1 MLELQSIKKSYVV
14 NNNKYVVLNDISIA
28 FRKSEFVSILGPS
41 GSGKTTLL
49 NIIGGL
55 DIYDEGNLIISG
67 KSTNNFNDSDWDNY
81 RNNKVGFIFQN
92 YNLIDH
98 LSVLENVKISL
109 SLTGLS
115 KDEVNKRSIDA
126 LNNVGLSDHIYK
138 KPNQLS
144 GGQMQRVSIARAL
157 VTNPDIIVA
166 DEPTGALD
174 SKTSIEIIELLK
186 KISKNKLVIMVTHNS
201 ILADKY
207 SSRIIKINDGK
218 IIDDSNPYIDNNKNS
233 VGEIKKNKKMS
244 FKSSIMLSLF
254 NLITK
259 KKRTIL
265 SSLACSIGIVGI
277 ALVLSLSN
285 GVNKY
290 IRNVESTSINDYP
303 IIIERK
309 TYNAFGIV
317 NSNIKKCKKNN
328 ICITDDKSSLIIK
341 NNIKDFKKYIEIDNS
356 FSKYVSKIKYY
367 YDIKLN
373 VYSKKYKKINS
384 EYFKE
389 LNNIDYSVIY
399 GRLPEKYN
407 EIVIVVDNNDYISK
421 ELLSINQDNIKSNY
435 TYNEVID
442 NDLKLVFNTDYYKK
456 EDNHYINY
464 SNDYEYVKNLVDN
477 GLELKVVGIV
487 KNNDSGDSFIGY
499 TDELNKHL
507 IDYISKTDIYNEQV
521 NNKSL
526 NILNNTL
533 FNDYDNKYEDLERE
547 LGLYEINNPSRISI
561 YAKDYKS
568 KEKII
573 NIINSYNKKQTDK
586 DKIRYQD
593 LMKTLVDSLTSMIN
607 IISYVLIAFASI
619 SLIVSSIMISIITYI
634 SVLERTKEI
643 GILRAIGASK
653 KDIKMIFNTETIIC
667 GLISGLIGIFITLI
681 ISFILNN
688 IIYSVFGINN
698 ISLLYFSN
706 MILLII
712 LSIFVNFI
720 SGLKSSI
727 IASKKSIVDTL
738 RCE

>member
-14 NNNKYVVLNDISIA
+14 SNNKYVVLNDISIS
-28 FRKSEFVSILGPS
+28 FRKNEFVSILGPS

-67 KSTNNFNDSDWDNY
+67 KSTNNFKDSDWDNY

-115 KDEVNKRSIDA
+115 KDEINKKSIDA
-126 LNNVGLSDHIYK
+126 LNNVGLSEHIYK

-144 GGQMQRVSIARAL
+144 GGQMQRVAIARAL

-174 SKTSIEIIELLK
+174 SKTSIEIIELLE

-201 ILADKY
+201 VLADKY

-218 IIDDSNPYIDNNKNS
+218 IIDDSNPYADNNKNS
-233 VGEIKKNKKMS
+233 VGEIKKNKKLS
-244 FKSSIMLSLF
+244 FKSSVMLSLF

-341 NNIKDFKKYIEIDNS
+341 NNTKDFKKYIEIDNS
-356 FSKYVSKIKYY
+356 FSNYVLKIKYS

-373 VYSKKYKKINS
+373 VYSKKYKKIDS

-389 LNNIDYSVIY
+389 INNIDYSVIY
-399 GRLPEKYN
+399 GRFPEKYN

-421 ELLSINQDNIKSNY
+421 ELLSINQDDIKSNY
-435 TYNEVID
+435 TYNEVIN
-442 NDLKLVFNTDYYKK
+442 NDLKLVYNTDYYKK
-456 EDNHYINY
+456 EDNYYINY

-487 KNNDSGDSFIGY
+487 KNYDSGDSFIGY

-681 ISFILNN
+681 ISYILNN
-688 IIYSVFGINN
+688 IIYSVFAINN
-698 ISLLYFSN
+698 ISLLSFSN
-706 MILLII
+706 MVLLII